1 MNNIKKIGLSALAGS
16 LVAMSA
22 SAEVTISA
30 DASIALTKAN
40 DSIKTTF
47 YQSDSLYFTYAGE
60 TDGGLNVTVKLEID
74 GDAANGT
81 TGLDNRSIAIG
92 TDALGTVTF
101 SGHGGDTVIG
111 GWDDVMPTAYEEV
124 YANVKNDAGTAATGA
139 IAGAGGDGQWR
150 YDSPSFSGLSFHAAY
165 QSAAI
170 TSVAQP
176 NVGTYSDMGIGFS
189 PEMVEGLSLGI
200 AQGSFEATAASNIDV
215 STMWIK
221 YAYGP
226 VTVGYQKSEN
236 DGATA
241 TLDDETTALGISYAV
256 SENLSVSYGEHTI
269 DNGGW
274 SNIDQEA
281 SGFSASYTMGGTTI
295 KAMSNSV
302 DNIGG
307 SATADEKGY
316 EIALSFAF

>member
-22 SAEVTISA
+22 HAEVTISA

-124 YANVKNDAGTAATGA
+124 YANVKTDAGVAATGA
-139 IAGAGGDGQWR
+139 IAGAGGNEQWR

-165 QSAAI
+165 QSVER

-307 SATADEKGY
+307 TATADEKGY